1 MRIGTTFNK
10 ADYPDLFSFWVAR
23 IKYVYD
29 DAISKGKTKADA
41 VQAMNSQANALLLG
55 LELLNNTTEAEAL
68 KKAMIALKD
77 IGAVTNDVAATAAD
91 FSFTGA
97 KSGILLEMF
106 NGYPDKYPVLQL
118 TSDQQL
124 KWWNWKSMYPWLSY
138 DGILWAPND
147 VGKFPT
153 GFYFTPLYNIELAR
167 FLIGFNEARAGVTDP
182 RFTASQVNAGRAKM
196 MLGNEVVYIKN
207 GVCYDP
213 GSAGNFVRLK
223 SGAGTDNYYTG
234 TAVTSVV
241 NSSYLTDL
249 SGGYWAWK
257 WIDGYEMLWR
267 GVQFYIDNFL
277 KVPYNVKELVAF
289 GQSYEYQF
297 KKAWQKNDDAK
308 RGYLSVI
315 NFLERPVGTQTFWD
329 KFVNY
334 IPIIWATAA
343 SIVTAGLGSPLLIAA
358 VGALGTAMVKA
369 GNAKAAADAQ
379 KIYNDQMLK
388 DTGVDKE
395 KIEEVKNDIVEK
407 NSNSWLWIAA
417 AIAAVFLYK
426 RKKKKR

>member
-1 MRIGTTFNK
+1 M
-10 ADYPDLFSFWVAR
+10 
-23 IKYVYD
+23 
-29 DAISKGKTKADA
+29 
-41 VQAMNSQANALLLG
+41 
-55 LELLNNTTEAEAL
+55 
-68 KKAMIALKD
+68 
-77 IGAVTNDVAATAAD
+77 
-91 FSFTGA
+91 
-97 KSGILLEMF
+97 
-106 NGYPDKYPVLQL
+106 
-118 TSDQQL
+118 
-124 KWWNWKSMYPWLSY
+124 KWWNWKSTYPWLSY

-182 RFTASQVNAGRAKM
+182 RFTVAQVNAGRSKM
-196 MLGNEVVYIKN
+196 FLGNEVVFIKD

-213 GSAGNFVRLK
+213 GSAANYVRLK

-234 TAVTSVV
+234 TAVTSVTSPA
-241 NSSYLTDL
+241 NLKSLD
-249 SGGYWAWK
+249 GGYFAWK

-297 KKAWQKNDDAK
+297 KKAWQKNDEAK

-343 SIVTAGLGSPLLIAA
+343 SIITAGIGSPLLIAA
-358 VGALGTAMVKA
+358 VGALSGAMVKA

-379 KIYNDQMLK
+379 KIYDDAMLK
-388 DTGVDKE
+388 ETGVDQK
-395 KIEEVKNDIVEK
+395 KIEEVKNDIAGK

-417 AIAAVFLYK
+417 GIGALLLYK
-426 RKKKKR
+426 NKKKKR